1 VCIKKAVDQKYKSYF
16 KKMTTEIL
24 IGLAGLLIAIAAF
37 IKSHKPQ
44 EIVFPVPREEMHG
57 LKMQFIINQKLSIEI
72 QDLLKSYI
80 ESSQCSD
87 ELFYQNLTFSK
98 YLDFLKN
105 KHVESLSETV
115 YEKTLSERIYTRP
128 VIENMSKSLEN
139 QYNNLM
145 LVKNQIKIL
154 SS

>member
-1 VCIKKAVDQKYKSYF
+1 
-16 KKMTTEIL
+16 MTIEIL
-24 IGLAGLLIAIAAF
+24 IGLAGLLIAIAAY

-44 EIVFPVPREEMHG
+44 EIKFPVPKEEMFG

-72 QDLLKSYI
+72 QGLLKSYI
-80 ESSQCSD
+80 LSNQCSD

-105 KHVESLSETV
+105 NYEESLSETV

-128 VIENMSKSLEN
+128 VIESMSKSLEN

-145 LVKNQIKIL
+145 LVKNHIMIL
-154 SS
+154 S